1 MKRYTKERVEAIKE
15 LFAFMDDFSAD
26 VDMHNMVNGEVI
38 KIDGATLFAG
48 IQSGLACAAAIIESK
63 TLPST
68 AAIQGLT
75 LSSVKNASQLF
86 IARKERE
93 WDAMAAECARHEG
106 SDDGE

>member
-1 MKRYTKERVEAIKE
+1 MKRDTQKRVDAIKE
-15 LFAFMDDFSAD
+15 IFAFMDDFGAD

-68 AAIQGLT
+68 AAIQGLM
-75 LSSVKNASQLF
+75 LSSIKNASHLF
-86 IARKERE
+86 LRRKERE
-93 WDAMAAECARHEG
+93 WDAMAADCAGQE
-106 SDDGE
+106 DGE